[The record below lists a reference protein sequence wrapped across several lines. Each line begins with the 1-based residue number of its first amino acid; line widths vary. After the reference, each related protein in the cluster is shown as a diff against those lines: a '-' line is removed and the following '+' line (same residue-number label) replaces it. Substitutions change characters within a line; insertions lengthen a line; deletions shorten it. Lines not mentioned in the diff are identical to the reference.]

1 MRHRLS
7 LFTPSPAMAV
17 AVVVLLAACGGLA
30 LAATPSSPVI
40 KACANKRS
48 GALRIARKCRRGE
61 RFVSW
66 NVQGTQGNR
75 GSTGPK
81 GFKGATGTTGAT
93 GATGPRGLQG
103 EQGPGASGFA
113 TTLAQGTTG
122 ATLAT
127 VGNGLIVKGT
137 CTGATAQLVIEA
149 TAGGAD
155 NIELSGTTTNEEIPA
170 GLKPFDAKKSGPESV
185 SSTTLVDL
193 DAIGRDSTV
202 NGRFARLDLH
212 GAFGTPSCEF
222 WGMIT
227 PSS

>member
-7 LFTPSPAMAV
+7 LLIPSPAMAV
-17 AVVVLLAACGGLA
+17 AVAVLLAACGGLA

-40 KACANKRS
+40 KACASKRS
-48 GALRIARKCRRGE
+48 GALRLARKCRHGE

-66 NVQGTQGNR
+66 NVQGTQGAR
-75 GSTGPK
+75 GFAGPKGSKGSTGP
-81 GFKGATGTTGAT
+81 TGAT
-93 GATGPRGLQG
+93 GATGPRGPQG

-122 ATLAT
+122 STLAT
-127 VGNGLIVKGT
+127 PGNGLIVKGT
-137 CTGATAQLVIEA
+137 CTGAAAQLVIEA

-155 NIELSGTTTNEEIPA
+155 NIALSGTSFNGATLQAIDVKAP
-170 GLKPFDAKKSGPESV
+170 GPQSI
-185 SSTTLVDL
+185 SSATFADL
-193 DAIGRDSTV
+193 DVIGRDSTT

-212 GAFGTPSCEF
+212 GSFGAPCEF